1 MATLFLGMEEK
12 LFLMFA
18 RCQPFMPEEMV
29 VDGGKK
35 KKTERKK
42 MALKEKGGNYKM
54 CRRLIAIFC

>member
-1 MATLFLGMEEK
+1 
-12 LFLMFA
+12 
-18 RCQPFMPEEMV
+18 MPEEMV